1 MIKGK
6 YKRFARNVV
15 YLSIAS
21 LLMLLSSCGVSSNT
35 ITYPLSESPF
45 KDKRF
50 LDTIQEKTTFYFG
63 ILNTEG
69 YDRFGGSV
77 FEDLQRKI
85 TLRNSVSSE
94 PKQIEYYYGEIQ
106 RKGIKTDFIVNGVFV
121 NEPKL
126 QKIATDSTASI
137 VTVQKAVESQN
148 KATPPEA
155 ANIIIQAKKV
165 VQGELTITKPAKT
178 IQKPTEETVEKL
190 DDRLIII
197 ACFKE
202 GYFDESM
209 LEPYRNELS
218 DIAYYSAKGW
228 VRIYL
233 TDFPGYRIWEAKEV
247 FPDAW
252 RAYYGE

>member
-69 YDRFGGSV
+69 YDRFGGTV

-126 QKIATDSTASI
+126 KKLPQILPLLLSLFKKPLSLKI
-137 VTVQKAVESQN
+137 KRL
-148 KATPPEA
+148 PPKR
-155 ANIIIQAKKV
+155 QT
-165 VQGELTITKPAKT
+165 L
-178 IQKPTEETVEKL
+178 
-190 DDRLIII
+190 
-197 ACFKE
+197 
-202 GYFDESM
+202 
-209 LEPYRNELS
+209 
-218 DIAYYSAKGW
+218 
-228 VRIYL
+228 
-233 TDFPGYRIWEAKEV
+233 
-247 FPDAW
+247 
-252 RAYYGE
+252 